1 MFKIKDAANG
11 EFFWDFTALN
21 NEILAASQTVNSKQS
36 AFKGPEAI
44 TAIMSS
50 WFRNSV
56 MAALHKSRKST
67 FTKKDVMKIMNRVE
81 FTAMIEDET
90 VDGRTNK
97 HEEEVQTEVLGH
109 D

>member
-1 MFKIKDAANG
+1 MFKVKDAENG
-11 EFFWDFTALN
+11 EYFWDFTALN

-56 MAALHKSRKST
+56 IAALTKSRKAS
-67 FTKKDVMKIMNRVE
+67 FTKKDMLKIMNRVE
-81 FTAMIEDET
+81 FDAMIEDET
-90 VDGRTNK
+90 VDGRSNREK
-97 HEEEVQTEVLGH
+97 EIPTETLGH
-109 D
+109 